1 MKLRVNGKE
10 HSVEVSG
17 NNSLLST
24 LREQLDL
31 TGSKYGCGEGVCGTC
46 TVLVNGLP
54 VRSCIT
60 PAGSVQN
67 KEITTIEGLAEND
80 KLHKVQESFL
90 ETDPFQCAYC
100 APGMIMSAASLLKKN
115 PNPSR
120 QEIMDAMEGNVC
132 RCGTY
137 TEIIEAIMNST
148 KN

>member
-1 MKLRVNGKE
+1 MKLKVNGKE

-100 APGMIMSAASLLKKN
+100 APGMIMSATSLLKKN

-132 RCGTY
+132 RCGIY
-137 TEIIEAIMNST
+137 PEIIKAIMNST

>member
-1 MKLRVNGKE
+1 MKLKVNGKE

-80 KLHKVQESFL
+80 KLHKVQQSFL

-120 QEIMDAMEGNVC
+120 QEIMDAMDGNVC
-132 RCGTY
+132 RCGIY
-137 TEIIEAIMNST
+137 PEIIKAIMNST